1 MSIML
6 DNTAIAAAISKNLPK
21 QEPRN
26 PNVTNPF
33 FSNAAIAETIQ
44 RNLPSAAA
52 QGVGGGAGAGG
63 GDTAGK
69 TLVGTKEVYDYN
81 GVVRTMNIWS
91 DGTTSENEP
100 LRRTETSAGDDVKEI
115 FRAAGL
121 DENFI
126 NSLVSTID
134 AVYATNVKPT
144 ASQIQVAINT
154 SEAYKQRFKGN
165 EAIRQRMAGGQGRP
179 GDRLLTPAEYIALE
193 RTYRTIFADNE
204 MPAGYYDNVD
214 DFANLIGN
222 SVSAA
227 ELQSRVDTAKSAL
240 READNATLNTLQQY
254 YNLSQGDLVSYL
266 LDPTRAM
273 PILEARQ
280 TQGQYGLNSREELQ
294 RQYAVAQVG
303 GAAARQGMEAGQALS
318 EEIVQQGKGQYAE
331 QAFAQAGAENENVKR
346 LGSLYGEPL
355 DFKDMVKETLSLT
368 GGVEAGKKRRKFA
381 SKERAAFGGQGALD
395 KSSLSRRQDV

>member
-26 PNVTNPF
+26 PDVTNPF

-44 RNLPSAAA
+44 RNLQSATA
-52 QGVGGGAGAGG
+52 QGVGSGAGAGG
-63 GDTAGK
+63 GGTPGK
-69 TLVGTKEVYDYN
+69 TLVDTKEVYDYN

-91 DGTTSENEP
+91 DGTTSENET
-100 LRRTETSAGDDVKEI
+100 LRRTDTSAGDDAREI

-126 NSLVSTID
+126 NSLMSTID
-134 AVYATNVKPT
+134 SVYATNVKPT

-165 EAIRQRMAGGQGRP
+165 EAIRQRMAGGQSRP
-179 GDRLLTPAEYIALE
+179 GDRLLSPAEYIALE

-331 QAFAQAGAENENVKR
+331 QAFSQAGAENENVKR

-368 GGVEAGKKRRKFA
+368 GGVESGKKRRKFA
-381 SKERAAFGGQGALD
+381 SKERAAFGGQSALD

>member
-1 MSIML
+1 MAEDYLLWNDPNLSAFRDEL
-6 DNTAIAAAISKNLPK
+6 YKNLELTVPTTPE
-21 QEPRN
+21 Q
-26 PNVTNPF
+26 VTGPEYF
-33 FSNAAIAETIQ
+33 QQPAS
-44 RNLPSAAA
+44 R
-52 QGVGGGAGAGG
+52 GGGGG
-63 GDTAGK
+63 GGNAGK
-69 TLVGTKEVYDYN
+69 TLVDTKEVYDYN
-81 GVVRTMNIWS
+81 GVVKTMNIWS
-91 DGTTSENEP
+91 DGTTSENEA
-100 LRRTETSAGDDVKEI
+100 LRRTEKSAGDDVKEM

-126 NSLVSTID
+126 SSLMSTID
-134 AVYATNVKPT
+134 SVYANNVKPT

-154 SEAYKQRFKGN
+154 SDAYKQRFKGN

-193 RTYRTIFADNE
+193 RTYRTIFADAE

-266 LDPTRAM
+266 LDPARAM
-273 PILEARQ
+273 PILEGRQ

-294 RQYAVAQVG
+294 RQYAAAQVG
-303 GAAARQGMEAGQALS
+303 GTAARQGLEAGQGLS
-318 EEIVQQGKGQYAE
+318 EEIVQQGKQQYAE
-331 QAFAQAGAENENVKR
+331 QAFSAAGAENKNIQR

-368 GGVEAGKKRRKFA
+368 GGVEAGVKRRKFA
-381 SKERAAFGGQGALD
+381 SKERAAFGGQSAID
-395 KSSLSRRQDV
+395 KSSLSRKQDV

>member
-1 MSIML
+1 MAEESNPL
-6 DNTAIAAAISKNLPK
+6 WNDPSLTAFREELYKNLELTVPTTPG
-21 QEPRN
+21 Q
-26 PNVTNPF
+26 VTGPEYF
-33 FSNAAIAETIQ
+33 QQAA
-44 RNLPSAAA
+44 P
-52 QGVGGGAGAGG
+52 AGG
-63 GDTAGK
+63 GGGGGGGK

-81 GVVRTMNIWS
+81 GVVKTMNIWS
-91 DGTTSENEP
+91 DGSTDENEA

-134 AVYATNVKPT
+134 SVYATNVKPT

-154 SEAYKQRFKGN
+154 SDAYKQRFKGN

-179 GDRLLTPAEYIALE
+179 GDRLLSPAEYIALE

-254 YNLSQGDLVSYL
+254 YNLSQGDLVAYL

-273 PILEARQ
+273 PILEGRQ

-294 RQYAVAQVG
+294 RQYATAQVG
-303 GAAARQGMEAGQALS
+303 GAAARQGLEAGQALS

-381 SKERAAFGGQGALD
+381 SKERAAFGGQSALD

>member
-1 MSIML
+1 
-6 DNTAIAAAISKNLPK
+6 
-21 QEPRN
+21 
-26 PNVTNPF
+26 
-33 FSNAAIAETIQ
+33 
-44 RNLPSAAA
+44 
-52 QGVGGGAGAGG
+52 
-63 GDTAGK
+63 
-69 TLVGTKEVYDYN
+69 
-81 GVVRTMNIWS
+81 MNIWS
-91 DGTTSENEP
+91 DGTTSENET
-100 LRRTETSAGDDVKEI
+100 LRRTDTSAGDDAREI

-126 NSLVSTID
+126 NSLMSTID
-134 AVYATNVKPT
+134 SVYATNVKPT

-165 EAIRQRMAGGQGRP
+165 EAIRQRMAGGQSRP
-179 GDRLLTPAEYIALE
+179 GDRLLSPAEYIALE

-318 EEIVQQGKGQYAE
+318 EEIVQQGKQQYAE
-331 QAFAQAGAENENVKR
+331 QAFSQAGAENENVKR

-368 GGVEAGKKRRKFA
+368 GGVESGKKRRKFA
-381 SKERAAFGGQGALD
+381 SKERAAFGGQSALD
-395 KSSLSRRQDV
+395 KSSLSRMQDV